1 MFKVYHEVL
10 TLSTVRQFQLIDIT
24 KDVEKIVERS
34 GIKDGICV
42 VFAPHATGAII
53 ANENEA
59 GLLDDITT
67 FVREFTESDREWK
80 HNRIDDNAHAHI
92 GSAVISSE
100 RVFPVIG
107 WRLVRGT
114 WQNIFFV
121 EMDGP
126 RPYRNVV
133 VMVLGSI
140 S

>member
-1 MFKVYHEVL
+1 MFKVYYETITL
-10 TLSTVRQFQLIDIT
+10 TTSKQFQLIDIT
-24 KDVEKIVERS
+24 KDVEEIVRRS
-34 GIKDGICV
+34 NIKDGICI

-53 ANENEA
+53 ANENEI

-67 FVREFTESDREWK
+67 FIKELVQPDRGWK

-92 GSAVISSE
+92 GSAIISSE
-100 RVFPVIG
+100 RIFLVIG
-107 WRLVRGT
+107 GRLVRGT

-126 RPYRNVV
+126 RSHRSVI
-133 VMVLGSI
+133 VMVLGS